1 MVVGEPPP
9 PQRATLPLALA
20 PISRKLHLGRV
31 RGLSRKTIEVPLA
44 SKKQSPPV
52 RGIGSAI
59 PSTLSQQLP
68 RESMAKCAKSV
79 GDIFLSEGVTFS
91 SVWFSCFI
99 PHGAVASS
107 LCRPKAVTCIVLKM
121 SVIESNLASLFW
133 TNRQNIRTPEQFSS
147 TTKELYSTVPNVTH
161 LWKGVIM
168 GKLEGKV
175 AVITG
180 GSSGMALASAKRF
193 VEEGAYV
200 FITGRRQ
207 EQLDEAVKLI
217 GRNVTGVR
225 GDASNL
231 DDLDRL
237 FDTVKREKGKIDVLF
252 ASAGKGEA
260 AKLGEITEQHFDAGF
275 DLIVRGTLFTVQKAL
290 PLFNDGGSI
299 IMIGSVAS
307 VKGFPGF
314 GVYAASK
321 AALRSFARTWLN
333 ELKGRHIR
341 VNVLSPGQ
349 VDTPDSQRLDKE
361 TREMFESL
369 IPRGKMGRP
378 EEIAAVALFL
388 ASDESS
394 YVNGVDLAVDGGFSA
409 I

>member
-1 MVVGEPPP
+1 M
-9 PQRATLPLALA
+9 
-20 PISRKLHLGRV
+20 K
-31 RGLSRKTIEVPLA
+31 
-44 SKKQSPPV
+44 
-52 RGIGSAI
+52 
-59 PSTLSQQLP
+59 
-68 RESMAKCAKSV
+68 
-79 GDIFLSEGVTFS
+79 
-91 SVWFSCFI
+91 
-99 PHGAVASS
+99 
-107 LCRPKAVTCIVLKM
+107 
-121 SVIESNLASLFW
+121 
-133 TNRQNIRTPEQFSS
+133 
-147 TTKELYSTVPNVTH
+147 
-161 LWKGVIM
+161 
-168 GKLEGKV
+168 KLEGKV

-180 GSSGMALASAKRF
+180 GSSGLALESAKRF

-207 EQLDEAVKLI
+207 ETLDEAVKLI
-217 GRNVTGVR
+217 GRNVTAVR

-237 FDTVKREKGKIDVLF
+237 FETVKRQKGKIDVLF

-260 AKLGEITEQHFDAGF
+260 ATLGNITEEHFDAGF
-275 DLIVRGTLFTVQKAL
+275 GLIVRGTLFTVQKAL

-299 IMIGSVAS
+299 IMTGSVAS

-333 ELKGRHIR
+333 ELKGRRIR

-349 VDTPDSQRLDKE
+349 VDTADSQRLDAA

-378 EEIAAVALFL
+378 EEIAAAALFL
-388 ASDESS
+388 ASDEAS
-394 YVNGVDLAVDGGFSA
+394 YVNGVELAVDGGFSA